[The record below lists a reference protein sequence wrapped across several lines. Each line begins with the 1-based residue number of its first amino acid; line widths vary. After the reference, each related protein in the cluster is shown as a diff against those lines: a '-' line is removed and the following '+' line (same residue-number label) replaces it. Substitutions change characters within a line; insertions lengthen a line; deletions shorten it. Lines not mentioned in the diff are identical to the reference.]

1 MEGLLR
7 GRLALVATL
16 VCVAACGPSPEPR
29 YVDVVDLLAMLPA
42 AQLRAAPPVE
52 NSIRA
57 DLVGPPGDLRPALR
71 CETPARVIWTL
82 PSASREGR
90 DCRDVAFRRRRQPP
104 LLHRRS
110 HLRTVVQHDAVGRWI
125 QRLPGI
131 RSLSICPD
139 MPDGNGASSTGPQR
153 CRGGLA
159 STPIRRPEVSWR
171 GNDRRYR

>member
-57 DLVGPPGDLRPALR
+57 DLVGPPGDLRPACGARLPR
-71 CETPARVIWTL
+71 VSFGRSLPRRARVATAVTL
-82 PSASREGR
+82 LSGEGVSLRFYIGDRTYELLFSMTLSAAG
-90 DCRDVAFRRRRQPP
+90 
-104 LLHRRS
+104 
-110 HLRTVVQHDAVGRWI
+110 
-125 QRLPGI
+125 
-131 RSLSICPD
+131 
-139 MPDGNGASSTGPQR
+139 SSA
-153 CRGGLA
+153 CLA
-159 STPIRRPEVSWR
+159 SGRYRSVRICRMAMEHLLPASEMPWRLSFYADPAPEVSWR